1 MLLLPTPDIIDW
13 QAELDGLIELEG
25 TAPRKEG
32 NIGHRTNRRIFQLL
46 ARTGI
51 AENEQIGS

>member
-1 MLLLPTPDIIDW
+1 MEGGIGTDFLMLLLPTPDIIDW

-32 NIGHRTNRRIFQLL
+32 NIGHRT
-46 ARTGI
+46 
-51 AENEQIGS
+51 SK